1 MLSQGKR
8 HGEFLSYLERQI
20 DGIAGGQMRNVFQVQ
35 DKKHEFY
42 YRNWL
47 ENDDQ
52 TSKKSKD
59 DPKFK
64 EIVYKAIEGILEKR
78 LGEIE
83 KSKSLEQ
90 KWERTQRELDRL
102 KCEFK
107 EYKDQ
112 NSQKIKKHESFEKIN
127 EKPPIQTLKNDENRG
142 KREPRQ
148 SNDRKDRL
156 EITIENKDPK
166 QPQINRREPRGG
178 HENINGHDNRRIDQN
193 IYDNHDD
200 SQNGRE
206 TRNNRLDRVSTNNH
220 QHHDSRE
227 NRRGSVRS
235 PVRKSRGQKLNSEK
249 PSSQDNLK
257 KSLEEFPPLGTLSL
271 ESKPKSRRSEG
282 SSKNITD
289 KNEKN
294 RRRTT
299 GSRKSDA
306 REIKITIAGLKFKKL
321 NEIPFKFFFLK

>member
-52 TSKKSKD
+52 TTKKSKD

-112 NSQKIKKHESFEKIN
+112 NSQKIKKHES
-127 EKPPIQTLKNDENRG
+127 L
-142 KREPRQ
+142 
-148 SNDRKDRL
+148 
-156 EITIENKDPK
+156 
-166 QPQINRREPRGG
+166 
-178 HENINGHDNRRIDQN
+178 
-193 IYDNHDD
+193 
-200 SQNGRE
+200 
-206 TRNNRLDRVSTNNH
+206 
-220 QHHDSRE
+220 
-227 NRRGSVRS
+227 
-235 PVRKSRGQKLNSEK
+235 
-249 PSSQDNLK
+249 
-257 KSLEEFPPLGTLSL
+257 
-271 ESKPKSRRSEG
+271 
-282 SSKNITD
+282 
-289 KNEKN
+289 
-294 RRRTT
+294 
-299 GSRKSDA
+299 
-306 REIKITIAGLKFKKL
+306 
-321 NEIPFKFFFLK
+321 

>member
-107 EYKDQ
+107 EYKEFNDFKEF
-112 NSQKIKKHESFEKIN
+112 NNFNGFIKFSI
-127 EKPPIQTLKNDENRG
+127 LR
-142 KREPRQ
+142 
-148 SNDRKDRL
+148 
-156 EITIENKDPK
+156 
-166 QPQINRREPRGG
+166 
-178 HENINGHDNRRIDQN
+178 
-193 IYDNHDD
+193 
-200 SQNGRE
+200 
-206 TRNNRLDRVSTNNH
+206 STY
-220 QHHDSRE
+220 
-227 NRRGSVRS
+227 
-235 PVRKSRGQKLNSEK
+235 
-249 PSSQDNLK
+249 SS
-257 KSLEEFPPLGTLSL
+257 
-271 ESKPKSRRSEG
+271 
-282 SSKNITD
+282 
-289 KNEKN
+289 
-294 RRRTT
+294 
-299 GSRKSDA
+299 
-306 REIKITIAGLKFKKL
+306 
-321 NEIPFKFFFLK
+321 